1 MTPQPMRQP
10 RVIESWTPRLWVR
23 LALLFTPVL
32 VGPLQVWLAVDDP
45 REYLLGP
52 WFLGW
57 LASAALLTFLA
68 LTGVRARVQMRDDGV
83 VIREAVRDR
92 LTTWDDLHHAV
103 AFWGGV
109 QLQSYETA
117 RSDFDM
123 YVTGGIVVADWRRP
137 WRWTKRS
144 QEVADRINYELH
156 RRQTAG

>member
-1 MTPQPMRQP
+1 MRQP
-10 RVIESWTPRLWVR
+10 RVIQSWTPRLWVR
-23 LALLFTPVL
+23 LVLLFTPVL
-32 VGPLQVWLAVDDP
+32 VGPLQVWLAVTEP
-45 REYLLGP
+45 RTFLLGAWVFP
-52 WFLGW
+52 WAACAAV
-57 LASAALLTFLA
+57 LAFMA

-117 RSDFDM
+117 GSDFDM

-144 QEVADRINYELH
+144 QKVADRINDELH